1 MSRQVQWLRIH
12 TSHARSGDSIPGHG
26 TKILH
31 ASWCGQKKKKG
42 RKERVGGKRWE
53 NTKKKVKEKR
63 EFMIIKVGKKQK
75 KNNKNLAKKG

>member
-1 MSRQVQWLRIH
+1 MVW
-12 TSHARSGDSIPGHG
+12 P
-26 TKILH
+26 
-31 ASWCGQKKKKG
+31 KKKKG

>member
-1 MSRQVQWLRIH
+1 MQGAGIRSLVMELR
-12 TSHARSGDSIPGHG
+12 SCMLHG
-26 TKILH
+26 VAK
-31 ASWCGQKKKKG
+31 KKKKG